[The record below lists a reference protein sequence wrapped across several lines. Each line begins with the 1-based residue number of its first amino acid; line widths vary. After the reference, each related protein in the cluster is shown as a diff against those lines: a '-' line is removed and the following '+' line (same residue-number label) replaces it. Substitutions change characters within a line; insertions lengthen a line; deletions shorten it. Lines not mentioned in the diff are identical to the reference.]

1 MQMDVIDLLSKVE
14 GLPDV
19 PITDPDE
26 VYQPATI
33 YFANGLV
40 VERLI
45 HLASHRQCSPKIHE
59 YVKEMNKK
67 VLSSKSLDELS
78 LLVSLITIVAT
89 RTRLDHNW

>member
-1 MQMDVIDLLSKVE
+1 MQMDVIDLLSKAE

-40 VERLI
+40 VAFLNLFR
-45 HLASHRQCSPKIHE
+45 
-59 YVKEMNKK
+59 
-67 VLSSKSLDELS
+67 
-78 LLVSLITIVAT
+78 VS
-89 RTRLDHNW
+89 